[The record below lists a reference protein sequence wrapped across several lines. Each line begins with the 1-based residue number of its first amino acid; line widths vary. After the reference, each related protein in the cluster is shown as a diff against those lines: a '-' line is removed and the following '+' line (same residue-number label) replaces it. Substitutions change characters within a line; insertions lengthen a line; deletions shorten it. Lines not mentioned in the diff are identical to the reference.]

1 MVSVGP
7 MTRYAEDLIPF
18 LKVLAGKNS
27 NKLKLDDPVPIK
39 YLKVYYITNPN
50 DPLMSP
56 FREEMNAVLLK

>member
-1 MVSVGP
+1 MVSVGS

-18 LKVLAGKNS
+18 TKALVGKNS

-39 YLKVYYITNPN
+39 SLKVYYITNPN

-56 FREEMNAVLLK
+56 FRGEMNAVLLK